1 MNEDIKA
8 MNIQEQIAKIE
19 TKIMLEYG
27 SDALLSVQHRGSVE
41 RLSDEEYLDRIRF
54 LYFG

>member
-1 MNEDIKA
+1 

-27 SDALLSVQHRGSVE
+27 SDALFKVQHQGSIE
-41 RLSDEEYLDRIRF
+41 QLSDEEYLDRIRF